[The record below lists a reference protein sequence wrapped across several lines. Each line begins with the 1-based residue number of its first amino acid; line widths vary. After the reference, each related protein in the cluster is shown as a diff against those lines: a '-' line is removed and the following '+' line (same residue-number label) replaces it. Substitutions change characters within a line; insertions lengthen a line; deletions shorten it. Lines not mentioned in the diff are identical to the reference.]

1 MTERLVAS
9 YWTIAG
15 ALVGRPARWPFETRV
30 LAAADAGFWGIGMHY
45 EDYVA
50 MRQGGASD
58 ADLRRI
64 VKGHGVVVD
73 EIEFLSGWSS
83 EDEASRAKAR
93 EAEDA
98 LYALADAVGARQ
110 LNAGCSE
117 LLGSPA
123 PIERVAERFAAV
135 CDRAQS
141 HGLVVAIEFL
151 PWSGIPDVATAWEIV
166 RAAGAANGGVL
177 LDTWHFFRGNPD
189 LDALRAV
196 PPERIVGLQINDG
209 PVAPIGEIRDETRRG
224 RRLPGEGDFDLI
236 GLIRTLREMAVDAP
250 WGVEVMSELQ
260 ASLPLPV
267 AARAALES
275 TRRVLGEA
283 GEA

>member
-15 ALVGRPARWPFETRV
+15 APVGQPARWSFEARAE
-30 LAAADAGFWGIGMHY
+30 AAAAAGFWGIGMHY

-50 MRQGGASD
+50 MRQRGVPD

-64 VKGHGVVVD
+64 VERRGVVVD

-83 EDEASRAKAR
+83 DDEAVRGRAR

-110 LNAGCSE
+110 LNVGCSE
-117 LLGSPA
+117 LVGSSVVP
-123 PIERVAERFAAV
+123 ERMAERFAAV
-135 CDRAQS
+135 CERAQA

-151 PWSGIPDVATAWEIV
+151 PWSAIADAATAWDV
-166 RAAGAANGGVL
+166 VKTSGAANGGVL

-189 LDALRAV
+189 YGALRTI

-209 PVAPIGEIRDETRRG
+209 PGVPVGEIREETRRG
-224 RRLPGEGDFDLI
+224 RRLPGEGDF
-236 GLIRTLREMAVDAP
+236 GLVTLVDALRQMGVQAP

-260 ASLPLPV
+260 ASLPLDV
-267 AARAALES
+267 ATHAAFES
-275 TRRVLGEA
+275 TSRVLTQP
-283 GEA
+283 

>member
-1 MTERLVAS
+1 
-9 YWTIAG
+9 
-15 ALVGRPARWPFETRV
+15 
-30 LAAADAGFWGIGMHY
+30 
-45 EDYVA
+45 
-50 MRQGGASD
+50 
-58 ADLRRI
+58 
-64 VKGHGVVVD
+64 
-73 EIEFLSGWSS
+73 
-83 EDEASRAKAR
+83 
-93 EAEDA
+93 
-98 LYALADAVGARQ
+98 
-110 LNAGCSE
+110 
-117 LLGSPA
+117 
-123 PIERVAERFAAV
+123 
-135 CDRAQS
+135 
-141 HGLVVAIEFL
+141 
-151 PWSGIPDVATAWEIV
+151 
-166 RAAGAANGGVL
+166 VL